1 MSEEQLVRI
10 YYCEEY
16 GAFTSDADFDDLN
29 DDFMPIIEVEDPDDF
44 EQLAETAGD
53 NELLTTRM
61 FIESEVYIDL
71 DMHDGVGFV
80 SAYDLLRFL
89 QGEV

>member
-1 MSEEQLVRI
+1 MRI

-16 GAFTSDADFDDLN
+16 GAFKSDASFEDLD

-44 EQLAETAGD
+44 EQLTETAGES
-53 NELLTTRM
+53 ELLTTKM
-61 FIESEVYIDL
+61 VPESEAYTRL
-71 DMHDGVGFV
+71 EMHNGIGFV

-89 QGEV
+89 RGEV

>member
-16 GAFTSDADFDDLN
+16 GAFTSDADFDDLD
-29 DDFMPIIEVEDPDDF
+29 DDFMPIIEVEDPDEF
-44 EQLAETAGD
+44 EQLMETAKES
-53 NELLTTRM
+53 ELLTTQM
-61 FIESEVYIDL
+61 FTESESYMNL
-71 DMHDGVGFV
+71 DMRDGIEFV

-89 QGEV
+89 RGEV